1 MYHIIR
7 LRDRLQQVEEQEQN
21 QEMKLDGLK
30 DELDLTKEINV
41 SQEQTILNL
50 QEQIAQL
57 GSSDERKKQETKV
70 CKLLFCFFALIWPE
84 CDDKPLFILYAF
96 IVDYSVCH

>member
-21 QEMKLDGLK
+21 HEMKLDGLK

-70 CKLLFCFFALIWPE
+70 CEFLFLAVMWPE
-84 CDDKPLFILYAF
+84 CDEKPLFIHPFYL
-96 IVDYSVCH
+96 